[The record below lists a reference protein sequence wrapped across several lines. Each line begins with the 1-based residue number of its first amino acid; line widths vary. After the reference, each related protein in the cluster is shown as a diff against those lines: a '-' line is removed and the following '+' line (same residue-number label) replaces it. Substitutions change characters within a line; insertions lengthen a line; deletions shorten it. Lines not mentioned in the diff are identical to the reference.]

1 MNPIR
6 LPAAA
11 ASIEQLAAGQTVE
24 ICQTSEGAI
33 ITTAGPRLFCRV
45 VAPPLPDVDAPA
57 VGPIVLEARA
67 LVAAAEAVGCG
78 SGAALPGRPLVV
90 VQINAEI
97 VGIVGPTGT
106 PQTIPTS
113 GPSGPMAKK
122 VKKPSTD
129 PHEPPGERLL
139 DPFCTSCPADS
150 EPAVAD
156 CSGLIERVQGEA
168 ASGMTKQVAVIEP
181 EHLHKLATTAIGMG
195 ITAVEVTITPRW
207 DALLAEGRM
216 PDGSEASFGITGIM
230 GPRTIGADREPSVE
244 ITSETEA
251 DADPLTFFVP
261 ETKARRGGAGQKAK
275 PAPAPSGPNLTD
287 LPF

>member
-24 ICQTSEGAI
+24 ICQTREGAI
-33 ITTAGPRLFCRV
+33 ITTVGPRVFCRV
-45 VAPPLPDVDAPA
+45 VAPSPSDVDAPA
-57 VGPIVLEARA
+57 VGPIVIEARA
-67 LVAAAEAVGCG
+67 LVAAADAVGCG
-78 SGAALPGRPLVV
+78 GGAALPGRPLVV
-90 VQINAEI
+90 VQISAGM

-113 GPSGPMAKK
+113 GP
-122 VKKPSTD
+122 
-129 PHEPPGERLL
+129 
-139 DPFCTSCPADS
+139 
-150 EPAVAD
+150 AVAD
-156 CSGLIERVQGEA
+156 CSGMIDRVQGEA

-181 EHLHKLATTAIGMG
+181 EHLHKLATAAIGMG

-230 GPRTIGADREPSVE
+230 GPRTIGTDREPSVE
-244 ITSETEA
+244 IATEA
-251 DADPLTFFVP
+251 EGYDDPLTFFVP
-261 ETKARRGGAGQKAK
+261 ETKARRGGGSSKTK
-275 PAPAPSGPNLTD
+275 PAPPGPNLTD

>member
-1 MNPIR
+1 M
-6 LPAAA
+6 
-11 ASIEQLAAGQTVE
+11 E

-45 VAPPLPDVDAPA
+45 VAPPPPDADTPA
-57 VGPIVLEARA
+57 VGPIVIEARA
-67 LVAAAEAVGCG
+67 LVVAAEAVGCG
-78 SGAALPGRPLVV
+78 GGDAPPGRPLVV
-90 VQINAEI
+90 VQISPEM

-113 GPSGPMAKK
+113 GP
-122 VKKPSTD
+122 
-129 PHEPPGERLL
+129 
-139 DPFCTSCPADS
+139 
-150 EPAVAD
+150 AVAD
-156 CSGLIERVQGEA
+156 CSGMIDRVQGEA

-181 EHLHKLATTAIGMG
+181 EHLHKLAATAIGMG

-207 DALLAEGRM
+207 DALLAEGQM
-216 PDGSEASFGITGIM
+216 PDGSEVSFGITGIT

-244 ITSETEA
+244 ITSEPEA

-261 ETKARRGGAGQKAK
+261 EPKARRGGGGRKTK
-275 PAPAPSGPNLTD
+275 PAPPGPDLTD

>member
-11 ASIEQLAAGQTVE
+11 TLIEQLAAGQTVE

-33 ITTAGPRLFCRV
+33 ITAAGPRVFCRV

-57 VGPIVLEARA
+57 VGPIVIEARA
-67 LVAAAEAVGCG
+67 LVAAAEAVGCAG
-78 SGAALPGRPLVV
+78 GAALPGRPLVV

-113 GPSGPMAKK
+113 G
-122 VKKPSTD
+122 
-129 PHEPPGERLL
+129 
-139 DPFCTSCPADS
+139 
-150 EPAVAD
+150 PAVAD

-181 EHLHKLATTAIGMG
+181 EHLHKLATAAIGMG

-230 GPRTIGADREPSVE
+230 GPRTIGADRKPS
-244 ITSETEA
+244 A
-251 DADPLTFFVP
+251 DIVSDPEGDPDPLTFFVP
-261 ETKARRGGAGQKAK
+261 DTKARRGGGGRKTT
-275 PAPAPSGPNLTD
+275 PAASGPNLTD